1 MNETLHAAVVE
12 HDPNL
17 TVSDLLERR
26 FAEAPNAVLFEK
38 PTKSGGWS
46 PVTTKEFRDEVIRLA
61 KGFIAAGIKPG
72 DSIALMSSVRYEWPL
87 IDFAAFYAGA
97 IVIPV
102 YETSSPS
109 QIEFVLKDAEA
120 IAFIL
125 ENDKMSERFK
135 SVKGN
140 LKAVKKT
147 WRIDQ
152 GAVSDLKKLGA
163 KVSDAEIEKTRQIA
177 KAKDIATIIYTSGST
192 GKPKGCV
199 LTHSN
204 FVDTILNAV
213 EEMSEVVRMKD
224 ASTLLFVTSAHVLA
238 RVIGIL
244 CVYSGVRVGHQADTS
259 KLIPSLASF
268 RPTFLLAVPRVFEKV
283 YNSAEQKAEAAGKG
297 AVFRRATN
305 VAVAYSKALD
315 HGKVPLGLRIKF
327 KVFDTLVFKKL
338 RKVMGG
344 KVVYAISGS
353 APLGQRLGHYF
364 RAIGIKVLE
373 GYGLT
378 ETTGPVTVNVP
389 HRFKIGTVGPALP
402 GVSVKIAPNGEVL
415 VKGVDVFK
423 EYWKDPK
430 STKQALE
437 KGWLHTGDLGFLDDD
452 GYLTITG
459 RVKEIII
466 TAGGKNVAPSGLEDP
481 VRSCPLVAQCIAVGE
496 GKPFIAALITLD
508 REMLPTWLQ
517 TKKLNPN
524 MDVET
529 AANHP
534 IVLTEIQRAIDV
546 ANQNVSRAESIRKFK
561 ILNTDFTEASGH
573 LTPKMSIKRDRI
585 TQDFHAE
592 IESLYSNETETGAL
606 SLKG

>member
-1 MNETLHAAVVE
+1 MVE
-12 HDPNL
+12 HDPTR
-17 TVSDLLERR
+17 TVSDLLEMR
-26 FAEAPNAVLFEK
+26 FAEAPDAVLFEK
-38 PTKSGGWS
+38 PTKGGGWS
-46 PVTTKEFRDEVIRLA
+46 PVTTREFRDEVIGLA
-61 KGFIAAGIKPG
+61 KGLIASGIKPG
-72 DSIALMSSVRYEWPL
+72 NAIALMSSVRYEWPL

-97 IVIPV
+97 IVIPI

-109 QIEFVLKDAEA
+109 QIDYVLKDSGA
-120 IAFIL
+120 IALIL
-125 ENDKMSERFK
+125 ENGNMAARFK
-135 SVKGN
+135 EVKGS
-140 LKAVKKT
+140 LKAIKKI

-152 GAVSDLKKLGA
+152 GAVSDLNKLGA
-163 KVSDAEIEKTRQIA
+163 KVTNTELEKARTAA
-177 KAKDIATIIYTSGST
+177 KAKEIATIIYTSGST

-238 RVIGIL
+238 RMIGIL

-259 KLIPSLASF
+259 KLSPSLASF

-283 YNSAEQKAEAAGKG
+283 YNSAEQKAEASGKG
-297 AVFRRATN
+297 AIFRKATST
-305 VAVAYSKALD
+305 AVAYSRALD
-315 HGKVPLGLRIKF
+315 HGKVPLGLGIKF
-327 KVFDTLVFKKL
+327 KIFDALVFKKL

-353 APLGQRLGHYF
+353 APLGERLGHYF

-402 GVSVKIAPNGEVL
+402 GVSVKISPEGEVL

-423 EYWKDPK
+423 EYWKDK
-430 STKQALE
+430 KATKQALNN
-437 KGWLHTGDLGFLDDD
+437 GWFHTGDLGFLDDD

-466 TAGGKNVAPSGLEDP
+466 TSGGKNVAPSGLEDP
-481 VRSCPLVAQCIAVGE
+481 VRACPLVAQCVVVGE
-496 GKPFIAALITLD
+496 GKPFISALLTID
-508 REMLPTWLQ
+508 REMLPAWLQ

-524 MDVET
+524 MDVDT

-534 IVLTEIQRAIDV
+534 EVLSEIQRAIDA
-546 ANQNVSRAESIRKFK
+546 ANRSVSRAESIRKFK
-561 ILNTDFTEASGH
+561 ILNTEFTEASGH

-585 TQDFHAE
+585 ISDFNAE
-592 IESLYSNETETGAL
+592 IESLYSNETETGSL